1 MRSSLR
7 LAVTFLAGI
16 CVVGSFPINAR
27 AQIVPWAMGA
37 YGAMQACP
45 YDYRVAGGAYSRSDE
60 EKRIAKEI
68 RKRDDDLSKF
78 KREKGNAESKKRSAA
93 AVLRRAFKGNFADF
107 LIERHLDG
115 MQKCTDY
122 RGYNDEEGSSPSSIG
137 TIDAAGRKGFND
149 EVKKQAVKG
158 KIEVKVEFAYEWLK
172 GYCDNSQEGGVYY
185 EVCSD
190 QDLRDADS
198 KRVTEKDCKEAI
210 VNYRKA
216 QKDWMNANS
225 DAERAERDIK
235 DLETSLSDA
244 TERANENASRRQRG
258 ETTEARCED
267 CERPGINGP
276 LVAANLLTGAAA
288 TLIGYSANKQV
299 IQANSQLGWPTN
311 ATPSAISYGFPF
323 FMNGIYGALGG
334 QMGVGGFGCAGGIGG
349 TGYPYGPNGM
359 MGYPY
364 GMNGGGWNP
373 FGGALGY
380 PYDMY
385 GNPLNGGMFN
395 PGMGTWGMNGPNGL
409 GNLGMM
415 YPGAVLGG
423 VVGGVLG
430 NTFLGGP
437 LNGAMGGQLG
447 GLQMM
452 GPLGG
457 AIGGVINGGI
467 ALGGVPLGGI
477 PLNGAMGGVLNGG
490 IPMNGIP
497 MNGMIN
503 SMLSGPLNSV
513 LNGGGVLN
521 NGMYNQ
527 QLMQLQ
533 QQMLQQQMQY
543 QMQQQQMYAQYLQ
556 QYQQVQYQ
564 RQVQLQ
570 GLYQELYSLTYR
582 IQMISNGYAMGGLG
596 GGGVLNGGIG
606 GVVTGGIGGV
616 LSGAVG
622 GVLSTGGVLGT
633 GGVLSVGTVTPVG
646 SPSVTVPG
654 RGR

>member
-7 LAVTFLAGI
+7 LAVIFLAGV
-16 CVVGSFPINAR
+16 CVAGSFPLNAR

-45 YDYRVAGGAYSRSDE
+45 YDYRVAGGAYSRTDE
-60 EKRIAKEI
+60 ERRIAKDI
-68 RKRDDDLSKF
+68 KKRDDEMAKF
-78 KREKGNAESKKRSAA
+78 KREKANAESKKRSAA
-93 AVLRRAFKGNFADF
+93 AVIRKAFKGNFADF

-122 RGYNDEEGSSPSSIG
+122 RGYNDTDGSSPSSIG
-137 TIDAAGRKGFND
+137 TIDAAGRKTFNED
-149 EVKKQAVKG
+149 VKKQAVKG

-190 QDLRDADS
+190 QDLRDSDS

-216 QKDWMNANS
+216 QKDYMNSNS

-235 DLETSLSDA
+235 DLETSLTDA
-244 TERANENASRRQRG
+244 TERASENALRRQRG

-267 CERPGINGP
+267 CERDNGR
-276 LVAANLLTGAAA
+276 LALANIFTGAAA
-288 TLIGYSANKQV
+288 TLIGNAANRQV
-299 IQANSQLGWPTN
+299 IKANSDLGWPTN
-311 ATPSAISYGFPF
+311 ATPSALSYGFPY

-334 QMGVGGFGCAGGIGG
+334 QIGAGGFGCAGSMYGG
-349 TGYPYGPNGM
+349 GYPYGANGM

-373 FGGALGY
+373 NGGALGY

-385 GNPLNGGMFN
+385 GNPLNGGMFY
-395 PGMGTWGMNGPNGL
+395 PGMGTWGMNGANGL

-415 YPGAVLGG
+415 YPGAMLGG

-430 NTFLGGP
+430 NNFM
-437 LNGAMGGQLG
+437 N
-447 GLQMM
+447 

-457 AIGGVINGGI
+457 ALGGALGGIPLAGALGGNLGGIPLNGAIGGVLNGGI
-467 ALGGVPLGGI
+467 PLGGI

-497 MNGMIN
+497 LNGMIN
-503 SMLSGPLNSV
+503 NMLSGPLNSV

-521 NGMYNQ
+521 NGMYSQ
-527 QLMQLQ
+527 QMMQLQ

-543 QMQQQQMYAQYLQ
+543 QMQQQQVYQ

-564 RQVQLQ
+564 RQAQLQ

-582 IQMISNGYAMGGLG
+582 IQMISNGYGSGT
-596 GGGVLNGGIG
+596 GGVLNGGIG
-606 GVVTGGIGGV
+606 GVLSGGIGGV

-633 GGVLSVGTVTPVG
+633 GGVLSFGAATGGAT
-646 SPSVTVPG
+646 VTVPG